1 MNAPFD
7 SKPISQNPLFLTT
20 CLTLSYGQK
29 RGHAAVRHE
38 HSLSPDQL
46 PRPPRVCI
54 VASRCRGDTEWRA
67 GTPNEPHTSCDGGDS
82 GASAYWR
89 ATIPRHLFS
98 LLAFRLDIAMRR
110 NQTACRMTGGT
121 ASDPIMNWEFGSR
134 CFNIPSCFHQVYSSC
149 DAPTSMR
156 NQIYQQ
162 VHTIGALL
170 NEKLSLPSH
179 SSL

>member
-98 LLAFRLDIAMRR
+98 LLAFRLDTAMRR
-110 NQTACRMTGGT
+110 NQTACRMTGDGLR
-121 ASDPIMNWEFGSR
+121 SDYELGIWESMLQYPVLLP
-134 CFNIPSCFHQVYSSC
+134 PSYSSC

-179 SSL
+179 RSL

>member
-20 CLTLSYGQK
+20 CLTPPFDMSTAYRQTNF
-29 RGHAAVRHE
+29 RDRPEYA
-38 HSLSPDQL
+38 LSP
-46 PRPPRVCI
+46 RV
-54 VASRCRGDTEWRA
+54 AAE
-67 GTPNEPHTSCDGGDS
+67 TPNGVPGRPMNPHTSCDGGDS

-98 LLAFRLDIAMRR
+98 LLAFRLDTAMRR
-110 NQTACRMTGGT
+110 NQTACRMTGDGLR
-121 ASDPIMNWEFGSR
+121 SDYELGIWESMLQYPVLLP
-134 CFNIPSCFHQVYSSC
+134 PSYSSC

-179 SSL
+179 RSL

>member
-20 CLTLSYGQK
+20 CLTPPFDMSTAYRQTNF
-29 RGHAAVRHE
+29 RDRPEYA
-38 HSLSPDQL
+38 LSP
-46 PRPPRVCI
+46 RV
-54 VASRCRGDTEWRA
+54 AAE
-67 GTPNEPHTSCDGGDS
+67 TPNGVPGRPMNPHTSCDGGDS

-98 LLAFRLDIAMRR
+98 LLAFRLDTAMRR
-110 NQTACRMTGGT
+110 NQTACRMTGDGLR
-121 ASDPIMNWEFGSR
+121 SDYELGNWESMLQYPVLLP
-134 CFNIPSCFHQVYSSC
+134 PSYSSC

-170 NEKLSLPSH
+170 NDKTQSP
-179 SSL
+179 

>member
-1 MNAPFD
+1 MSTAYRQTNFRD
-7 SKPISQNPLFLTT
+7 
-20 CLTLSYGQK
+20 
-29 RGHAAVRHE
+29 
-38 HSLSPDQL
+38 
-46 PRPPRVCI
+46 RPVVYI
-54 VASRCRGDTEWRA
+54 VASRCRGDTESRA

-98 LLAFRLDIAMRR
+98 LLAFRLDTAMRR
-110 NQTACRMTGGT
+110 NQTACRMTGDGLR
-121 ASDPIMNWEFGSR
+121 SDYELGIWESMLQYPVLLP
-134 CFNIPSCFHQVYSSC
+134 PSYSSC

-179 SSL
+179 RSL